1 MKKNII
7 VFAAGTVVGAL
18 GMKFAPKLMSS
29 LKRDDDA
36 VDEILDEF
44 DELADE
50 FDDIVGS
57 FEESK
62 AEPTAE
68 PTEESKATPTAEPTE
83 TTPSP
88 ENGEEMK
95 GGEGNE

>member
-29 LKRDDDA
+29 LKRDDND
-36 VDEILDEF
+36 VDELMDEF
-44 DELADE
+44 DELVDE
-50 FDDIVGS
+50 FDDLVVPEPT
-57 FEESK
+57 EEPK

-68 PTEESKATPTAEPTE
+68 PTEP
-83 TTPSP
+83 TPSP
-88 ENGEEMK
+88 EDGEEEK
-95 GGEGNE
+95 GGENNEH

>member
-29 LKRDDDA
+29 LKRDDND
-36 VDEILDEF
+36 VDELMDEF
-44 DELADE
+44 DELVDD

-62 AEPTAE
+62 EAPTPE
-68 PTEESKATPTAEPTE
+68 PTEASTPEPTPE
-83 TTPSP
+83 PTPSLD
-88 ENGEEMK
+88 ENGEKEK
-95 GGEGNE
+95 GGDNNEQ